1 MVSLANGKMRG
12 DWVDL
17 EFCPR
22 HPGPLPRGRE
32 EGRVRGRRKEGLM
45 AKRIF
50 KNLDELKKMLG
61 QEVGV
66 SDWHPVTQEAIN
78 LFADAT
84 LDHQWIHIDV
94 ERAKR
99 ESPFGGP
106 IAHGYYTLSLA
117 PYLMDQVMD
126 VKEKKMGVNYGL
138 NKLRFTS
145 PVPIPSKV
153 RVRATLAQLEEIKG
167 GVQAAFNLQFEVE
180 GKDKPA
186 CVAEAIY
193 RYYA

>member
-1 MVSLANGKMRG
+1 MPKRMIQN
-12 DWVDL
+12 L
-17 EFCPR
+17 E
-22 HPGPLPRGRE
+22 
-32 EGRVRGRRKEGLM
+32 
-45 AKRIF
+45 
-50 KNLDELKKMLG
+50 ELKKMAG

-66 SDWHPVTQEAIN
+66 SDWHPVTQQAIN

-117 PYLMDQVMD
+117 PYLLANVFD

-138 NKLRFTS
+138 NKLRFTA

-153 RVRATLAQLEEIKG
+153 RVRATLAQIEEIKG
-167 GVQAAFNLQFEVE
+167 GVQATFDLQFEVE
-180 GKDKPA
+180 GKEKPA

-193 RYYA
+193 RYYG